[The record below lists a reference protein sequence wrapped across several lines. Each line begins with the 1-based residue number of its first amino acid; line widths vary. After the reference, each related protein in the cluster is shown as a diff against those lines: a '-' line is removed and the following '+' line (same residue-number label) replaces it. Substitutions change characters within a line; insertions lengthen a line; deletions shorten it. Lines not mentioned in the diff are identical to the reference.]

1 MEKCFSYIRYF
12 PIPIFL
18 QLSDGGNSSMVND
31 YFAIDI
37 TGFVMENHPFCDDK
51 EGRQHSLLPPLGC
64 SPAKTDG
71 AVNGG
76 RSPFILTGDWLG

>member
-1 MEKCFSYIRYF
+1 
-12 PIPIFL
+12 
-18 QLSDGGNSSMVND
+18 MVND

-76 RSPFILTGDWLG
+76 RSPFILTGEWLGRLCYLHLTTYFKMNIMRNSFNFNTS